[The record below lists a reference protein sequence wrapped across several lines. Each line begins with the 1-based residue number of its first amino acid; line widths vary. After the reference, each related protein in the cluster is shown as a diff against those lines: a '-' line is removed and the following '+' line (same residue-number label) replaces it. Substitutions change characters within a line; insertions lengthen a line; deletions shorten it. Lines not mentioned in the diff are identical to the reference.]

1 MISLA
6 DPSISNPVLSS
17 LKVKPED
24 KIIFVREN
32 ALADS
37 NFIITHLIKQLLFQQ
52 CRICFLM
59 MHNNFEHYQ
68 TVGKKL
74 GYDLQQVVDKGDVK
88 VIDPLEELV
97 ESIGRDEE
105 VSVSSNFN

>member
-1 MISLA
+1 
-6 DPSISNPVLSS
+6 
-17 LKVKPED
+17 
-24 KIIFVREN
+24 
-32 ALADS
+32 
-37 NFIITHLIKQLLFQQ
+37 
-52 CRICFLM
+52 M

-88 VIDPLEELV
+88 VIDPLEDLV

-105 VSVSSNFN
+105 VSVCSLIEECMWTVVLQILGLQFEYRYCKLHLQ